1 MLFIIVLCF
10 IMNDCLSVY
19 VWFKYISVII
29 ILLCKE
35 KNVYKT
41 NSAVFYKKN
50 FVCNMNVKKIR
61 YEMLCL

>member
-1 MLFIIVLCF
+1 MC
-10 IMNDCLSVY
+10 DSS
-19 VWFKYISVII
+19 ISVII
-29 ILLCKE
+29 ILLCEE

>member
-1 MLFIIVLCF
+1 MLFIIVWMTVCLC
-10 IMNDCLSVY
+10 MCDSS
-19 VWFKYISVII
+19 ISVII

-41 NSAVFYKKN
+41 NSAVFYN
-50 FVCNMNVKKIR
+50 LFFFVCNMNVKKIR

>member
-19 VWFKYISVII
+19 VWFKYICDI
-29 ILLCKE
+29 ILLCEE

-41 NSAVFYKKN
+41 NSAVFYN
-50 FVCNMNVKKIR
+50 FF
-61 YEMLCL
+61 LCV

>member
-1 MLFIIVLCF
+1 MC
-10 IMNDCLSVY
+10 DSS
-19 VWFKYISVII
+19 ISVII

-50 FVCNMNVKKIR
+50 FCVCNMNDYVKKIR

>member
-19 VWFKYISVII
+19 VWFKYICDYHLIMWR
-29 ILLCKE
+29 

-41 NSAVFYKKN
+41 NSAVFYN
-50 FVCNMNVKKIR
+50 FFVCNMNVKKIR